1 MNNNFTKKILS
12 LVVLGLFSQVSYAV
26 QEKECN
32 STDTLQGW
40 GIWCGVDTY
49 LTQQEPTA
57 AGPVGSNRTFNGN
70 LSFDSQKFGGA
81 INDNQVPPSD
91 PDFDNYQFAGY
102 ALATKYGNQ
111 GPSIQSEGPSL
122 SSTSLVKLYA
132 NIDEENEVV
141 EIKALF
147 EDGKVVHLSST
158 HFDSGSYPVSD
169 NDYSHP
175 FGSSTNTAVGPT
187 DIYKHIDA
195 HSGREDSSEY
205 GFGSYFSNESGY
217 EYEYL
222 EGFSNRYTHYLGEEV
237 SYGSTYLY
245 NRNFNEWVNGAL
257 GKPTS
262 LSDMKS
268 IQGTVAYQVM
278 GVGSLENS
286 YQNIQQQSWI
296 DSTMSVNFT
305 AGSWSTD
312 NLHNL
317 AASGKIQGNKFS
329 SNNIT
334 SNIQGYN
341 VIDNKSS
348 VNGHFA
354 GTGAAQ
360 VLGQVNA
367 QVQNTQNAQDISQI
381 RGVFVG
387 AKNGTPSDAFDY

>member
-1 MNNNFTKKILS
+1 MNNHFTKKILS

-57 AGPVGSNRTFNGN
+57 AGPVGSSPTFNGN
-70 LSFDSQKFGGA
+70 VSFDSQKFGGA
-81 INDNQVPPSD
+81 ININEAPPSD

-102 ALATKYGNQ
+102 ALATKYGNKE
-111 GPSIQSEGPSL
+111 PSIQSEGPSL

-158 HFDSGSYPVSD
+158 HFYSYNYPIS
-169 NDYSHP
+169 NLSHSFP
-175 FGSSTNTAVGPT
+175 GFSSTHIAVGPT
-187 DIYKHIDA
+187 DIYKYNYA
-195 HSGREDSSEY
+195 YSGREDNSEY
-205 GFGSYFSNESGY
+205 GFNSYFSNESGY

-222 EGFSNRYTHYLGEEV
+222 GGSSQTTHYLGEDV

-245 NRNFNEWVNGAL
+245 NRNFNEWIDGGL

-305 AGSWSTD
+305 AGLWSTD
-312 NLHNL
+312 NLNHL

-387 AKNGTPSDAFDY
+387 AKNGTPSDAFDF